1 MNPVPIRSLIFDF
14 GGVLGYFHHRL
25 TARKLAAYSPLSEE
39 EIVGYLYPVELEDA
53 YEKGLVTTDQMVEAL
68 RRDLKLRCDDAVI
81 RVAMADIFSPNTELC
96 DMIPRWQ
103 SRYRLVL
110 GSNTNE
116 MHFQHYRRQFATML
130 DCFHGLIVSHEI
142 GVRKPDRV
150 FFEHCVRLAGT
161 RAEECVFVDDMHAN
175 IVGARAAGLHG
186 VQYRDFPTLIADLQ
200 RLGVELPGA
209 GG

>member
-1 MNPVPIRSLIFDF
+1 VS
-14 GGVLGYFHHRL
+14 
-25 TARKLAAYSPLSEE
+25 
-39 EIVGYLYPVELEDA
+39 
-53 YEKGLVTTDQMVEAL
+53 TDQMVEAL
-68 RRDLKLRCDDAVI
+68 RGDLKLRCGDDVI
-81 RVAMADIFSPNTELC
+81 RGAMADIFSPNTELC

-150 FFEHCVRLAGT
+150 FFDHCVRMAGT
-161 RAEECVFVDDMHAN
+161 RPEECVFVDDMPTN
-175 IVGARAAGLHG
+175 IAGARAAGLHAA
-186 VQYRDFPTLIADLQ
+186 QYTDFPSLVADFK
-200 RLGVELPGA
+200 RLGVDVPGA
-209 GG
+209 GNK